1 MLQVTRRQLV
11 RLLGGA
17 AAAWPLAAKAQS
29 SDRMRRIG
37 MLVGFA
43 ESDPESPARLVAFR
57 QGLERLGW
65 KEGRTVHIEYR
76 WGAGDPTRMRAHAKE
91 LMGTSPDVLVT
102 ESTPA

>member
-1 MLQVTRRQLV
+1 MPDLRRRQFITLLV
-11 RLLGGA
+11 G
-17 AAAWPLAAKAQS
+17 AAAWPLAARAKQGE
-29 SDRMRRIG
+29 RMRRIG

-43 ESDPESPARLVAFR
+43 ESDPESPARLAAFR

-76 WGAGDPTRMRAHAKE
+76 WGGGDPTRMRAHAKE

-102 ESTPA
+102 EST